1 MSSGNQDTRWKQRF
15 AHFKKAFGLLE
26 QSIAIDNPSEV
37 ERAGLI
43 QFFEMSIELAWKL
56 LKDYLEEEGF
66 QLISPRDAVK
76 QAFQAGLIGDGH
88 TWLEA
93 LKDRNL
99 TVHTYEEKI
108 AIEVEKRI
116 RQLYFP
122 LLAELFKDFSVRDN
136 Q

>member
-1 MSSGNQDTRWKQRF
+1 M
-15 AHFKKAFGLLE
+15 
-26 QSIAIDNPSEV
+26 
-37 ERAGLI
+37 
-43 QFFEMSIELAWKL
+43 
-56 LKDYLEEEGF
+56 KDYLEEEGF
-66 QLISPRDAVK
+66 QVISPRGAVK
-76 QAFQAGLIGDGH
+76 QAFQAGVIGDGH

-93 LKDRNL
+93 LKDHNL

-122 LLAELFKDFSVRDN
+122 LLVELFKDFSVRDN